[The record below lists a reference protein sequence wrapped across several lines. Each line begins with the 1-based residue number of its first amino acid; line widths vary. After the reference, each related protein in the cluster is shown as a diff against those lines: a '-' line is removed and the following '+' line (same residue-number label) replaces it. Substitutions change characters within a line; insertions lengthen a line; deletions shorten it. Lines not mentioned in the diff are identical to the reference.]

1 MRGRPPAPR
10 GTDQWLLARA
20 RRRVTVQVAAAAV
33 LLAGGLGAVAYR
45 GAAPRLDAAD
55 RRRLRL
61 ALVTA
66 EAAGLPL
73 ALLTGRLVARLTLAP
88 LADALTRRRR
98 FAADVGHELR
108 APLTR
113 LHTRA
118 QLAAR
123 RLRTGTDAA
132 ADVDRLVSGT
142 RQLGEIVE
150 DVLASARLGRCPA
163 ALGPV
168 DLGALADE
176 LAAAESPRALE
187 RGVTIE
193 VGRGGGARPVV
204 RGSAPALRRVLSALV
219 DNALRHTPP
228 GGHIR
233 MTVSCARGTVELTVR
248 DDGDGF
254 DPRDAE
260 RLFRG
265 FFNGSPTGSSNGS
278 PNRSSNGSSSGLS
291 NGSSNGSSGFGLGLA
306 LAREVVDGHGGT
318 ISADGRP
325 GAGAVFTV
333 RLPAA
338 PHRSGQTAC
347 DLPHP
352 PGH

>member
-1 MRGRPPAPR
+1 MKGRDAKGPDLDPDR
-10 GTDQWLLARA
+10 RLLARA
-20 RRRVTVQVAAAAV
+20 RRRVTVQIAAAAV
-33 LLAGGLGAVAYR
+33 LLLTTLGAIVYR
-45 GAAPRLDAAD
+45 EAAAHLDAAA
-55 RRRLRL
+55 RRRLRRRI
-61 ALVTA
+61 AAA
-66 EAAGLPL
+66 EAAALPV
-73 ALLTGRLVARLTLAP
+73 ALLTGHAIARRAFAP
-88 LADALTRRRR
+88 LENALARRRR

-123 RLRTGTDAA
+123 RLRTGTDAT
-132 ADVDRLVSGT
+132 ADVDRLVTGT

-150 DVLASARLGRCPA
+150 DVLVAARLGRCPA
-163 ALGPV
+163 ASAPV
-168 DLGALADE
+168 DLGALAGE
-176 LAAAESPRALE
+176 LAAAESARALE
-187 RGVTIE
+187 RGVTIG
-193 VGRGGGARPVV
+193 VGRDGGRLVV
-204 RGSAPALRRVLSALV
+204 RGSEPALRRVLSALV

-228 GGHIR
+228 GGR
-233 MTVSCARGTVELTVR
+233 VQVTVRRTRAAVELTVR

-260 RLFRG
+260 RLFRR
-265 FFNGSPTGSSNGS
+265 SPDGPAPDG
-278 PNRSSNGSSSGLS
+278 P
-291 NGSSNGSSGFGLGLA
+291 SGFGLGLA

-338 PHRSGQTAC
+338 PYGFS
-347 DLPHP
+347 
-352 PGH
+352 